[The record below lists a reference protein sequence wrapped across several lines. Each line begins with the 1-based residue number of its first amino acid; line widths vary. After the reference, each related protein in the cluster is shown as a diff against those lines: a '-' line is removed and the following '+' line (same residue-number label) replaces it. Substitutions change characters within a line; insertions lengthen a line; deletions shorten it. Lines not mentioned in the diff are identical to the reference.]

1 MAGGYGDMA
10 KKSKA
15 YVIYLNGTVARAKK
29 SDSHLIQPGCEIIV
43 PSKKEKKRLQLAEIM
58 GMSSMT
64 ATMAAM
70 LATLTNTFK

>member
-1 MAGGYGDMA
+1 MAGGYGDNA
-10 KKSKA
+10 KKRKA

-43 PSKKEKKRLQLAEIM
+43 PTKSDRKRMQLSEIM

-64 ATMAAM
+64 ATIAAM
-70 LATLTNTFK
+70 VATLANTFK